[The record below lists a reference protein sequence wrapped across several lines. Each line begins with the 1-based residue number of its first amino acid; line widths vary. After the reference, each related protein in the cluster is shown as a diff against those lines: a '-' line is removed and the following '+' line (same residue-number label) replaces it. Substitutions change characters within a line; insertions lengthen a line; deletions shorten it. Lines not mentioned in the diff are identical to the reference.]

1 MAPIRETRERDKSR
15 REKEAEYWFG
25 LSKIVFTAMVVGS
38 VMSYFGNTLDG
49 LTCTLI
55 AIVGILAT
63 YALYY
68 IGHLLLTTDR
78 K

>member
-38 VMSYFGNTLDG
+38 VMTLVQGEKADWALIVVVAVGFVLTFGL
-49 LTCTLI
+49 
-55 AIVGILAT
+55 
-63 YALYY
+63 YA
-68 IGHLLLTTDR
+68 IGHYILTKT
-78 K
+78 

>member
-38 VMSYFGNTLDG
+38 VMALVQAKEVQLSLLVVIVFGLIITFGLYAIGHNTL
-49 LTCTLI
+49 T
-55 AIVGILAT
+55 
-63 YALYY
+63 
-68 IGHLLLTTDR
+68 
-78 K
+78 KS

>member
-38 VMSYFGNTLDG
+38 VMAIVQAEEVKVTLVVVIVLGLIITFGLYAIGHNTL
-49 LTCTLI
+49 T
-55 AIVGILAT
+55 
-63 YALYY
+63 
-68 IGHLLLTTDR
+68 
-78 K
+78 KS